1 MVTALAV
8 ALLAA
13 APTARAVEASFAPDA
28 AWCWFQDPRAVYDH
42 GRTFTG
48 YVTAA
53 GDIGVASYDH
63 GTNELRRSVIARG
76 FQRDD
81 HAAPALQ
88 GVVGRPRDGD
98 LVRASRAADVR
109 ARDQAPRRRV
119 RLDRHPRDRLE

>member
-8 ALLAA
+8 ALLSA
-13 APTARAVEASFAPDA
+13 APTARAVEAPIAPDA
-28 AWCWFQDPRAVYDH
+28 AWCWFQDPRAVYDD

-63 GTNELRRSVIARG
+63 RAHALRRSVVARG
-76 FQRDD
+76 CQRDD

-88 GVVGRPRDGD
+88 VLPDGRLMVLWSAHRGRQMYLRTSKQPGD
-98 LVRASRAADVR
+98 VF
-109 ARDQAPRRRV
+109 
-119 RLDRHPRDRLE
+119 